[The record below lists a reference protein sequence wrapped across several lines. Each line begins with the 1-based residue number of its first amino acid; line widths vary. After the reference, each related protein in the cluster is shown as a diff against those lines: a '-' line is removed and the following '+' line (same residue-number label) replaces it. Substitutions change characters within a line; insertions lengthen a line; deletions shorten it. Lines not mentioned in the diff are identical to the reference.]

1 MFMESEK
8 DNKIISYL
16 TFRIGEEMFATHVS
30 VVLNIIELP
39 KITKVP
45 NTPAYMKGII
55 NLRGMILP
63 VIDSR
68 VKFGLQETEQTK
80 KTCIIVM
87 DIQLNE
93 EIDHVGLLV
102 DEVSEVLL
110 IEDSQIEPPPAIG
123 ALFKSSMIKGITKVD
138 ENMVMIIDVINLFS
152 NLEIEEITGINARSI
167 EAI

>member
-1 MFMESEK
+1 MESEK
-8 DNKIISYL
+8 DEKIISYL
-16 TFRIGEEMFATHVS
+16 TFKIGDEMFATHVS

-55 NLRGMILP
+55 NLRGMIMP
-63 VIDSR
+63 VIDAR
-68 VKFGLQETEQTK
+68 LRFGLQETEYTE

-87 DIQLNE
+87 DIRLND

-110 IEDSQIEPPPAIG
+110 IEDSQIDPPPMLG
-123 ALFKSSMIKGITKVD
+123 ELFKASMIKGISKINDSMIMVVD
-138 ENMVMIIDVINLFS
+138 IVNLFA
-152 NLEIEEITGINARSI
+152 NLEMVQLDGIQADSL
-167 EAI
+167 ELA

>member
-1 MFMESEK
+1 MEREK
-8 DNKIISYL
+8 DEKIISYL

-45 NTPAYMKGII
+45 NTPSYMKGII

-63 VIDSR
+63 VIDARS
-68 VKFGLQETEQTK
+68 KFGLIETEYTE

-87 DIQLNE
+87 DIKLNE

-110 IEDSQIEPPPAIG
+110 IDDSQIEPPPMLG
-123 ALFKSSMIKGITKVD
+123 SMFRSTMIKGITKMNS
-138 ENMVMIIDVINLFS
+138 EIIMIIDIINLFS
-152 NLEIEEITGINARSI
+152 GVELVDISNVEVKKTEEII
-167 EAI
+167 

>member
-1 MFMESEK
+1 MQSE
-8 DNKIISYL
+8 NEEKIISYL
-16 TFRIGEEMFATHVS
+16 TFKIGDEMFATHVS

-45 NTPAYMKGII
+45 NTPPYMKGII

-63 VIDSR
+63 VVDSR
-68 VKFGLQETEQTK
+68 LKFGLQETDYTE

-87 DIQLNE
+87 DIKLNE

-110 IEDSQIEPPPAIG
+110 IEDSQIEPPPMLG
-123 ALFKSSMIKGITKVD
+123 KMFKTSMIKGITKFD
-138 ENMVMIIDVINLFS
+138 ENMIMIIDVINLFS
-152 NLEIEEITGINARSI
+152 SLEIDEIANAQEKSV
-167 EAI
+167 EVM

>member
-1 MFMESEK
+1 MQSETEE
-8 DNKIISYL
+8 KIISYL
-16 TFRIGEEMFATHVS
+16 TFKIGDEMFATHVS

-45 NTPAYMKGII
+45 NTPPYMKGII

-63 VIDSR
+63 VVDSR
-68 VKFGLQETEQTK
+68 LKFGLQETDYTE

-87 DIQLNE
+87 DIKLNE

-110 IEDSQIEPPPAIG
+110 IEDSQIEPPPMLG
-123 ALFKSSMIKGITKVD
+123 KMFKTSMIKGITKFA
-138 ENMVMIIDVINLFS
+138 ENMIMIIDVINLFS
-152 NLEIEEITGINARSI
+152 SLEIDEIANAQEKSV
-167 EAI
+167 EVM

>member
-1 MFMESEK
+1 MERET
-8 DNKIISYL
+8 DEKIISYL
-16 TFRIGEEMFATHVS
+16 TFKIGDEMFATHVS

-45 NTPAYMKGII
+45 NTPNYMKGII

-63 VIDSR
+63 VIDAR
-68 VKFGLQETEQTK
+68 LKFGLSEAEYTE

-87 DIQLNE
+87 DIKLND

-110 IEDSQIEPPPAIG
+110 IDDSQIEPPPLLGSI
-123 ALFKSSMIKGITKVD
+123 FRSSMIKGITKAD
-138 ENMVMIIDVINLFS
+138 DSMIMIVDVIDLFTNIEIGEFSAEKS
-152 NLEIEEITGINARSI
+152 NSTELV
-167 EAI
+167 